1 MGEIESQQQLH
12 QDRTATDWREE
23 RGQEGPGLDPIS
35 KFQYKSQ
42 DRREADKE
50 FNE

>member
-1 MGEIESQQQLH
+1 MFIFKLIIFFYTSQFC
-12 QDRTATDWREE
+12 QDYKRREA
-23 RGQEGPGLDPIS
+23 RRDLVDPIS